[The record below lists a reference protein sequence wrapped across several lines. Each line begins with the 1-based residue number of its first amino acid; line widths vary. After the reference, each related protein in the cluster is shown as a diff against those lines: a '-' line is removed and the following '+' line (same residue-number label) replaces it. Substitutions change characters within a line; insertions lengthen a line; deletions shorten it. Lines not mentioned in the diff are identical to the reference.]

1 MKTYTILAL
10 AGCMFTASLNAQTA
24 KKKQTASKDTLIQ
37 RDLIM
42 EKEYQPSVGPAEK
55 LQVSPDLE
63 KIVIDK
69 QPLAFSIVESP
80 TTIQGDYNPLP
91 AAGIQMTYP
100 ASDQFGY
107 VRIGVGS
114 HRTFLGDA
122 QINLLRQTN
131 QTLDF
136 NFQHRSVFGDLI
148 NSANELK
155 RAYINKNNFIAS
167 YKLHLENTEID
178 ANVSEKYQAWN
189 YYGTWRTDS
198 LPANA
203 FSISGNQ
210 WSSDSKFGL
219 GIKSRNLGQPFSY
232 AINAEGHLF
241 RLGRGVGVSNEIGGL
256 EKEFSM
262 KAVLNYDLNEFFHLD
277 LDAKMRN
284 FTYRSPISQPM
295 DEAVSLGQVGE
306 SFVDR
311 RWFEFAPYGRMTYK
325 KWIIA
330 AGIKL
335 SIPTLETE
343 RVKPNIIASAT
354 TALGNKASFIVKL
367 DGGVQPFSYR
377 EGIEM
382 NPYLDP
388 AIRLKSSWKV
398 IDLSGQI
405 DYRPFSS
412 LRLSPVV
419 GYDVT
424 KDMPFFFNAFVTNG
438 INKAYGSLFDV
449 KYMTSNRFR
458 LGLNGLYSFRS
469 LLTIQGEVNYNH
481 YLNFSQTN
489 AIDDLL
495 KANGRKAWYKPGLD
509 MRLRADFTPFE
520 ALNLFFDYRIEAL
533 RFAATTTSFCDQ
545 LQDINDL
552 SIGANYKLTKDVG
565 IFLHI
570 NNFLDQRYEVWN
582 GYSDHGFTAMIGGSV
597 KF

>member
-10 AGCMFTASLNAQTA
+10 AGCMLTASLNAQTA

-42 EKEYQPSVGPAEK
+42 EKEYQPTVGPAEK

-114 HRTFLGDA
+114 HRTFIGDA

-131 QTLDF
+131 QSLDF
-136 NFQHRSVFGDLI
+136 NFQHRSVFGDI
-148 NSANELK
+148 TNSANELK
-155 RAYINKNNFIAS
+155 RAYINKNNFVAS
-167 YKLHLENTEID
+167 YKLHLENTIID
-178 ANVSEKYQAWN
+178 ANVAENYQAWN

-198 LPANA
+198 LPPNA
-203 FSISGNQ
+203 FSIAGNQ
-210 WSSDSKFGL
+210 WSSDSKIGF
-219 GIKSRNLGQPFSY
+219 GIKSKNPGQPFSY
-232 AINAEGHLF
+232 AINVDGHIF
-241 RLGRGVGVSNEIGGL
+241 RLGKGVGVSNEKGGR

-262 KAVLNYDLNEFFHLD
+262 KAAINYDLNELFHLG

-284 FTYRSPISQPM
+284 FTYRSPVSQPM
-295 DEAVSLGQVGE
+295 NNTVSLGQVGE

-325 KWIIA
+325 KWILA
-330 AGIKL
+330 AGLKL

-354 TALGNKASFIVKL
+354 TALSEKASFIVKL
-367 DGGVQPFSYR
+367 DGGVQPLSYR
-377 EGIEM
+377 EGFEM
-382 NPYLDP
+382 NSYLDP
-388 AIRLKSSWKV
+388 AIRLKSAWKV

-405 DYRPFSS
+405 DFRPSNS

-419 GYDVT
+419 GYDIT
-424 KDMPFFFNAFVTNG
+424 KDMPFFFNAFVTSG
-438 INKAYGSLFDV
+438 IDKAYGTLFDV
-449 KYMTSNRFR
+449 KYMTSNRLK
-458 LGLNGLYSFRS
+458 LGLNGLYSYRS
-469 LLTIQGEVNYNH
+469 LLTIQGEVNYNQ
-481 YLNFSQTN
+481 YMNFSQTD

-495 KANGRKAWYKPGLD
+495 KANGRKAWYKPGLV
-509 MRLRADFTPFE
+509 MRLRADITPLEELSF
-520 ALNLFFDYRIEAL
+520 FFDYKVEGL
-533 RFAATTTSFCDQ
+533 RYAATTNSFCEK

-552 SIGANYKLTKDVG
+552 SLGANYKLTKDVG

-570 NNFLDQRYEVWN
+570 NNLLDQRYEVWN
-582 GYSDHGFTAMIGGSV
+582 AYAHHGFTAMIGGSV